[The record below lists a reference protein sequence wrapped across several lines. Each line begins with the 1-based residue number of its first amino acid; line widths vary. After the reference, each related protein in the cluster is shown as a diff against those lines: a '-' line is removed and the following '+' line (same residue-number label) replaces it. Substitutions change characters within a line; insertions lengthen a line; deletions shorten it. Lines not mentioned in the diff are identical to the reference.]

1 MLGGAGAVITLPLF
15 ESLIGDA
22 AYADDSFPARLICYY
37 LPNGIHMAAWT
48 PSQTGSSYS
57 LSPILQPLAPVKD
70 QILVLS
76 GLSNTPARPDGPGD
90 HAGGTSG
97 FLTAAHANKSET
109 EIRLGISMDQVI
121 ANQIG
126 SATRIGSMQIGIDG
140 GGNSGGCDSGYGCAY
155 SRNISW
161 ASETVPLSKT
171 TSPSVVFNQI
181 FEGADPNAS
190 IEEQERR
197 KLYKTSILDYVG
209 EQTRALQGKLGYVD
223 RAKLDQYTTGI
234 FELEQRLDK
243 AGLVCGA
250 TEEPFDTGDIVE
262 KVRIMSDLM
271 VLALQCDATRVI
283 TFMLG
288 NAGSNRSY
296 PFLGASGGH
305 HNYSHHQDDPANFTA
320 LQAIDAW
327 EVEQLAY
334 LLPPQP
340 ADHPRRRMPRRV
352 QHGTSHRLRAE
363 QKRQRPTDREPLPH
377 DDGRNGRE
385 PEQLRRQQHGPPR
398 PADAVLAAVADLEEP
413 AHVEGLEAELEF
425 LRLGRPLI
433 EVHAVAGERVDALD
447 EIANVL
453 GEEKPL
459 RPGRRKRCADD
470 VGIRNSE
477 HRGGHHQRSAL
488 DRRRRGIGRGLIGP
502 ENARGKPDKE
512 TKHPDAGTPTSRS

>member
-15 ESLIGDA
+15 ESLIGGA

-234 FELEQRLDK
+234 FELERRLDK

-250 TEEPFDTGDIVE
+250 TEEPSDTGDIVE

-320 LQAIDAW
+320 LQAIDTW

-334 LLPPQP
+334 LLQ
-340 ADHPRRRMPRRV
+340 RMNEVPEGTGTLL
-352 QHGTSHRLRAE
+352 QHSQVFFSSEIEDGNAHRHRNLPIILAGECHGAYNTGRHI
-363 QKRQRPTDREPLPH
+363 DYEP
-377 DDGRNGRE
+377 NKSVN
-385 PEQLRRQQHGPPR
+385 GPP
-398 PADAVLAAVADLEEP
+398 
-413 AHVEGLEAELEF
+413 
-425 LRLGRPLI
+425 
-433 EVHAVAGERVDALD
+433 
-447 EIANVL
+447 IANLFLTMMAAMDVSQSSFGDNSTGLL
-453 GEEKPL
+453 GQL
-459 RPGRRKRCADD
+459 M
-470 VGIRNSE
+470 
-477 HRGGHHQRSAL
+477 L
-488 DRRRRGIGRGLIGP
+488 F
-502 ENARGKPDKE
+502 
-512 TKHPDAGTPTSRS
+512 